1 VDKRPTHPH
10 RLVGIASFYT
20 PSPHL
25 AF

>member
-1 VDKRPTHPH
+1 VDNRPTYPH

>member
-10 RLVGIASFYT
+10 RLVGIASYYT
-20 PSPHL
+20 PSLHL

>member
-1 VDKRPTHPH
+1 VDNRPTHPH

>member
-20 PSPHL
+20 PYPHL